1 MCNIQSENL
10 FQLNQDFYVTST
22 YHLGCTNTPFLPKY
36 RCLSSVFFFFHF
48 SDMVPMRYQNSGHAS
63 SEKKKIHRFWQMD
76 RSLPLILWYTQTKKA
91 WVWEII
97 TVKVETHS
105 PTLPL
110 PAALCPLPVLNRADR
125 RVDELHRQS
134 LCPLSLPISL
144 SLSAW
149 TSSLFCDFSLHFFFF
164 FFCFG
169 WVTGVTLLTYKL

>member
-36 RCLSSVFFFFHF
+36 RCLSSVFFFFF
-48 SDMVPMRYQNSGHAS
+48 FTSLTWCRCGAKTVDMLAV
-63 SEKKKIHRFWQMD
+63 KKKKKTKIHRFWQMD

-97 TVKVETHS
+97 TVKVEIHS

-110 PAALCPLPVLNRADR
+110 PAALCPLPVLNRADL
-125 RVDELHRQS
+125 RVNELHRQS

-164 FFCFG
+164 FSCFG
-169 WVTGVTLLTYKL
+169 WV